1 MYLNV
6 LMPHQYL
13 AISMRIMQ
21 ESRYKYN
28 LLTKIAI
35 VIILHIGLFST
46 ITFAQLS
53 EQDSL
58 QIEKLID
65 QSHNKLVDFKYDEAI
80 KIAKKANDKATDLGY
95 RDGVLGSSLVL
106 AEAYKYKSEFPKALN
121 YYLQVLSESERKNN
135 KKELRYIYIKLG
147 DLFFDWG
154 VPEKALIYFEKAI
167 DTHLITSEQSNISL
181 LNKIAETYIKLNQ
194 RPEALEYFQ
203 KVLFL
208 QKSSSSQNQLNT
220 LKRVALIYSQ
230 MGDYENALKY
240 NFEILEINQRLND
253 SINTARVFN
262 TIGALYK
269 NLNDL
274 PKSLEYCN
282 ASLEVNR
289 SINID
294 GNNDNSIVSNLLNIG
309 VINQSLGNYR
319 NSIKNFNDALE
330 IKKQRGTPVEIAIM
344 HNYLASIHYSLSQY
358 TDAKEHTLKAIELL
372 ENTDNKRMLATN
384 QKRLADIFKKLGDYS
399 NALKSYE
406 QYSILKDS
414 ILYHDQLLQER
425 EKYKQY
431 VIGSTEKESKLDII
445 DQEMRELEVRNERA
459 LIAQENQKIQLKL
472 RAKELQNA
480 SLKNKQLE
488 GDKEL
493 QAMKLKQ
500 KQFETQKQDQEI
512 ILLEQKRDLQ
522 EVELQKNE
530 LLQIERL
537 KEIELQKTNINLQNV
552 ALIASKS
559 RQNFLFGMIG
569 LFVLILVLIL
579 IGYRIKQ
586 RDNLLLTNQNIEI
599 TKQKDQIEGI
609 NKELLELN
617 EEKNNLIDIV
627 AHDLKSPLNQIMGLL
642 NIIKITSKE
651 QSVEQ
656 QEYITKIDQ
665 SVKGLKNMV
674 NKILDVSAI
683 ESQTENVNLE
693 QVNLNELLLETVNGF
708 EPLAARKNIIIKK
721 DITIGESNSILDEEF
736 TKKVFTNLLSNAI
749 KYSPLNKT
757 VTVRLQENGKY
768 IRAEFIDEGQ
778 GIGKEDM
785 KKLFGKY
792 HKLSA
797 RPTAGEDSTG
807 LGLSIVKKYVDV
819 LDAKV
824 WCESEEGKGAN
835 FIVEFK
841 KLHEV

>member
-1 MYLNV
+1 
-6 LMPHQYL
+6 
-13 AISMRIMQ
+13 MRIIQ
-21 ESRYKYN
+21 GSRYQYN

-35 VIILHIGLFST
+35 VIVLHIGLSST

-58 QIEKLID
+58 QIEDLIM
-65 QSHNKLVDFKYDEAI
+65 QSHSELIKFKYDDAI
-80 KIAKKANDKATDLGY
+80 KVATIANIKSSEKGY
-95 RDGVLGSSLVL
+95 RDGVLNSSLIL
-106 AEAYKYKSEFPKALN
+106 AEAYKYKADFPKALN
-121 YYLQVLSESERKNN
+121 YYLQVLSEFERINN
-135 KKELRYIYIKLG
+135 PSELRFINIKLG
-147 DLFFDWG
+147 DLFYDWG
-154 VPEKALIYFEKAI
+154 VPEKALIYFEKALKI
-167 DTHLITSEQSNISL
+167 KVVITEKSNIVL
-181 LNKIAETYIKLNQ
+181 LNKIAETHIKLNH
-194 RPEALEYFQ
+194 RAEALKYFQ
-203 KVLFL
+203 KILLL
-208 QKSSSSQNQLNT
+208 QKNSGRKNRLIT
-220 LKRVALIYSQ
+220 LKRIALIYSQ
-230 MGDYENALKY
+230 MDDYENALKY
-240 NFEILEINQRLND
+240 NFEILEINQQLND

-262 TIGALYK
+262 TIGTLYK

-274 PKSLEYCN
+274 PKSLEYYY

-289 SINID
+289 IINID

-309 VINQSLGNYR
+309 VINQSLRNYR
-319 NSIKNFNDALE
+319 SSINNFNDALE
-330 IKKQRGTPVEIAIM
+330 IKKQRGTPVEIAVM

-358 TDAKEHTLKAIELL
+358 SDAKEHTLEAIELL

-384 QKRLADIFKKLGDYS
+384 QKRLAEIFKKLGDYR

-445 DQEMRELEVRNERA
+445 DQEMKELEVRNERA
-459 LIAQENQKIQLKL
+459 LIEQENQKIQLQL

-488 GDKEL
+488 GEKEL
-493 QAMKLKQ
+493 QTMKLKQ
-500 KQFETQKQDQEI
+500 KQSETQRQDQEI

-522 EVELQKNE
+522 AVELLKNE
-530 LLQIERL
+530 LLEIERL
-537 KEIELQKTNINLQNV
+537 NEIEFQKTNINLQNA
-552 ALIASKS
+552 ALKASKS

-569 LFVLILVLIL
+569 LFVVILVLIL

-586 RDNLLLTNQNIEI
+586 RNNLLLTNQNIEI

-609 NKELLELN
+609 NEELLELN

-627 AHDLKSPLNQIMGLL
+627 AHDLKSPLNQIMGFLE
-642 NIIKITSKE
+642 IIKITSNE

-665 SVKGLKNMV
+665 SAKGLKNMV

-683 ESQTENVNLE
+683 ESQTDNVSLE
-693 QVNLNELLLETVNGF
+693 QVQLSELLLETINGF
-708 EPLAARKNIIIKK
+708 EPLASRKNISLKK
-721 DITIGESNSILDEEF
+721 DIGINESNSMLDKGF
-736 TKKVFTNLLSNAI
+736 TKEVFTNLLSNAI
-749 KYSPLNKT
+749 KYSPLDKT
-757 VTVRLQENGKY
+757 VTVRLCENGEY
-768 IRAEFIDEGQ
+768 IRTEFIDEGQ

-792 HKLSA
+792 RKLSA

-807 LGLSIVKKYVDV
+807 LGLSIVKKYVEV
-819 LDAKV
+819 LDGKV
-824 WCESEEGKGAN
+824 WCESEEGMGSK

-841 KLHEV
+841 NLKAV